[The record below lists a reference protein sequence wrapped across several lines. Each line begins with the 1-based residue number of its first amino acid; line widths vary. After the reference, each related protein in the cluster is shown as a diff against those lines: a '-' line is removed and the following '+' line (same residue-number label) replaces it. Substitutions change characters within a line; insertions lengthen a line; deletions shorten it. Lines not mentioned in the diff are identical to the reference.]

1 MIHKKPLPPDIAER
15 LATLGQALAACPYVV
30 FAYLFGGAATGAIRP
45 LTDVDLAV
53 YLDEKL
59 DPIEARL
66 AAIGSASRHLGTDEV
81 DVVALNSAPT
91 ALVGRILMTRKVILD
106 RDPFVRHRF
115 ESRMLREFLD
125 FRLFEQR
132 LFARRHANG

>member
-1 MIHKKPLPPDIAER
+1 MIHEKPLPPDIADR
-15 LATLGQALAACPYVV
+15 LNTLDQALAGCRAVV
-30 FAYLFGGAATGAIRP
+30 FAYLFGGAAAGAIRP

-53 YLDEKL
+53 YLDETL

-66 AAIGSASRHLGTDEV
+66 AAIEAASRHLGTEEV

-91 ALVGRILMTRKVILD
+91 ALVGRVLMTRKVILD
-106 RDPFVRHRF
+106 RDPFTRHRF
-115 ESRMLREFLD
+115 ESRMLREFFD

-132 LFARRHANG
+132 LLARRYANG